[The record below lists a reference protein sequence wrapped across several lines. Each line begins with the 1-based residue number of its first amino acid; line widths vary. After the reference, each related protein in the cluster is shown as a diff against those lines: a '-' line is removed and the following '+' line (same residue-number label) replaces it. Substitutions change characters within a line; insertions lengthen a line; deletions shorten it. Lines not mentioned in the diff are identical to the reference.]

1 MRVCEFCGKE
11 LPNEE
16 SFCGYCGRTTRH
28 SPETP
33 ASISG
38 LPTVKQTAVD
48 AANPISALDWE
59 WEDDVPGNINQPG
72 NAAQLPASDE
82 DEDEAKRRRA
92 AILGIGLG
100 GLGGEGQLP
109 GGNAPMLQG
118 TPQFGGVPSVQ
129 GTPQVTGG
137 PFGPN
142 PVLGAYP
149 STAFHSSPTISVH
162 RYAPPS
168 APPHAPAYPPAIHR
182 PHYPPH
188 HPPLPHRPP
197 GYTPASGCAPAWLI
211 FLFAAIF
218 IISSLIGIGLTVVS
232 PSLSLSGGTDVALG
246 DSLHLH
252 GSGFLPISGVVLTL
266 DDTTPLYFTG
276 GSSTMQA
283 FYGTHTL
290 LGLEMLTAHLGQ
302 ISPTKNIVAVGLD
315 GSFNVTIMIDQSW
328 QTGQH
333 TISASE
339 RAFPRSAA
347 ITISVHQPGQ
357 LPTASSSPTDS
368 LSGTPSLTDTP
379 SPTTPSVLSCINP
392 TSITLGPVSE
402 GYSQSIST
410 QVSLCTAGSGSVNWT
425 ASWDQNQA
433 SWLQLDHSTGDIQAP
448 GQQQINVS
456 ALAAK
461 LNPGNYSA
469 TVTFS
474 SQQSSTTET
483 LNVTFTVQAGCI
495 RTSQQEY
502 SFTGVAGISDP
513 QTQALTVS
521 NCGILGS
528 WSTVISTY
536 NNVNWLSVT
545 PTIGVINGGAT
556 QSVTISASNLKTQLP
571 AGTYGGRILFNIG
584 SNQVNVYVTLTVEPG
599 PKIILVSPGS
609 GSFNASKDC
618 TLDSNLSAW
627 ICIASI
633 SNSSNSLSLSWKS
646 SSSGVAN
653 IAFKPSGDTMTPN
666 GGERVEIIVPKNNC
680 QIPTTLTFTGPA
692 NAVNITWSCSFAS

>member
-16 SFCGYCGRTTRH
+16 SFCGYCGRTTRN

-33 ASISG
+33 ASSSG

-72 NAAQLPASDE
+72 YPAQLPASDE

-109 GGNAPMLQG
+109 AENTPMVQG
-118 TPQFGGVPSVQ
+118 TPQFSGVPSVH
-129 GTPQVTGG
+129 GTPQLTDG

-142 PVLGAYP
+142 PALGGYP

-168 APPHAPAYPPAIHR
+168 APPHAPAYPPAIPR

-188 HPPLPHRPP
+188 DPHLPHRPP
-197 GYTPASGCAPAWLI
+197 SYTPAGGCAPAWLI

-232 PSLSLSGGTDVALG
+232 PSLSLSGGTDIALG

-252 GSGFLPISGVVLTL
+252 GSGFIPISGVVLIL

-283 FYGTHTL
+283 LYSTHTL
-290 LGLEMLTAHLGQ
+290 MSLEMLTAPLGQ
-302 ISPTKNIVAVGLD
+302 ISPTKNIVVVGVD
-315 GSFNVTIMIDQSW
+315 GSFNVTITIDQSW

-347 ITISVHQPGQ
+347 ITINVHKSGQ
-357 LPTASSSPTDS
+357 LPLASSSPTPS

-379 SPTTPSVLSCINP
+379 SPTTPSELSCINP

-402 GYSQSIST
+402 GYSQGIST
-410 QVSLCTAGSGSVNWT
+410 QVSLCTSGSGSVNWT
-425 ASWDQNQA
+425 ASWNQNQA
-433 SWLQLDHSTGDIQAP
+433 SWLHLDHSTGDIQAP

-474 SQQSSTTET
+474 SQQNSTTET

-495 RTSQQEY
+495 HTSQQEY
-502 SFTGVAGISDP
+502 SFTGVAGVSDP
-513 QTQALTVS
+513 RTQALTVS
-521 NCGILGS
+521 NCGIVGS
-528 WSTVISTY
+528 WSTAISTN
-536 NNVNWLSVT
+536 NNVNWLSVA
-545 PTIGVINGGAT
+545 PTNGVINGGTT
-556 QSVTISASNLKTQLP
+556 QSATISASNLKTRLP
-571 AGTYGGRILFNIG
+571 VGTYGGRILFNIG

-599 PKIILVSPGS
+599 PKPLPSP
-609 GSFNASKDC
+609 ARQ
-618 TLDSNLSAW
+618 TQ
-627 ICIASI
+627 SI
-633 SNSSNSLSLSWKS
+633 
-646 SSSGVAN
+646 
-653 IAFKPSGDTMTPN
+653 
-666 GGERVEIIVPKNNC
+666 
-680 QIPTTLTFTGPA
+680 
-692 NAVNITWSCSFAS
+692 

>member
-11 LPNEE
+11 LPNQE

-28 SPETP
+28 SPVTP

-59 WEDDVPGNINQPG
+59 WED
-72 NAAQLPASDE
+72 AL
-82 DEDEAKRRRA
+82 
-92 AILGIGLG
+92 
-100 GLGGEGQLP
+100 
-109 GGNAPMLQG
+109 
-118 TPQFGGVPSVQ
+118 
-129 GTPQVTGG
+129 
-137 PFGPN
+137 
-142 PVLGAYP
+142 
-149 STAFHSSPTISVH
+149 AFHSSPTISVH

-182 PHYPPH
+182 PHYPRH
-188 HPPLPHRPP
+188 HPHLPHRPP
-197 GYTPASGCAPAWLI
+197 SYTPAGGCAPAWLI
-211 FLFAAIF
+211 LLFAAIF

-232 PSLSLSGGTDVALG
+232 PSLSLSGGTDIALG

-252 GSGFLPISGVVLTL
+252 GSGFIPISGVVLTL

-276 GSSTMQA
+276 ASSTMQA
-283 FYGTHTL
+283 LYGTHTL
-290 LGLEMLTAHLGQ
+290 MSLEMLTAHLGQ
-302 ISPTKNIVAVGLD
+302 ISPTKNIVVVGVD
-315 GSFNVTIMIDQSW
+315 GSFNVTITIDQSW

-347 ITISVHQPGQ
+347 ITINVHHPGQ

-379 SPTTPSVLSCINP
+379 SPTTPSGLSCINP

-402 GYSQSIST
+402 GYSQGIST

-433 SWLQLDHSTGDIQAP
+433 SWLQLDHSTGNIQAP

-469 TVTFS
+469 TITFS
-474 SQQSSTTET
+474 SQQNSTTET

-495 RTSQQEY
+495 HTSQQEY
-502 SFTGVAGISDP
+502 IFTGVAGISDP

-521 NCGILGS
+521 NCGIVGS

-536 NNVNWLSVT
+536 NNINWLSVT
-545 PTIGVINGGAT
+545 PTNGVINGGAT
-556 QSVTISASNLKTQLP
+556 QSVTISASNLKTQLS

-599 PKIILVSPGS
+599 PKALPSP
-609 GSFNASKDC
+609 APQ
-618 TLDSNLSAW
+618 TR
-627 ICIASI
+627 SI
-633 SNSSNSLSLSWKS
+633 
-646 SSSGVAN
+646 
-653 IAFKPSGDTMTPN
+653 
-666 GGERVEIIVPKNNC
+666 
-680 QIPTTLTFTGPA
+680 
-692 NAVNITWSCSFAS
+692 

>member
-11 LPNEE
+11 LPNQE

-28 SPETP
+28 SPVTP

-59 WEDDVPGNINQPG
+59 WED
-72 NAAQLPASDE
+72 AL
-82 DEDEAKRRRA
+82 
-92 AILGIGLG
+92 
-100 GLGGEGQLP
+100 
-109 GGNAPMLQG
+109 
-118 TPQFGGVPSVQ
+118 
-129 GTPQVTGG
+129 
-137 PFGPN
+137 
-142 PVLGAYP
+142 
-149 STAFHSSPTISVH
+149 AFHSSPTISVH

-182 PHYPPH
+182 PHYPRH
-188 HPPLPHRPP
+188 HPHLPHRPP
-197 GYTPASGCAPAWLI
+197 SYTPAGGCAPAWLI
-211 FLFAAIF
+211 LLFAAIF

-232 PSLSLSGGTDVALG
+232 PSLSLSGGTDIALG

-252 GSGFLPISGVVLTL
+252 GSGFIPISGVVLTL

-276 GSSTMQA
+276 ASSTMQA
-283 FYGTHTL
+283 LYGTHTL
-290 LGLEMLTAHLGQ
+290 MSLEMLTAHLGQ
-302 ISPTKNIVAVGLD
+302 ISPTKNIVVVGVD
-315 GSFNVTIMIDQSW
+315 GSFNVTITIDQSW

-347 ITISVHQPGQ
+347 ITINVHHPGQ

-379 SPTTPSVLSCINP
+379 SPTTPSGLSCINP
-392 TSITLGPVSE
+392 TSITMGPVSE
-402 GYSQSIST
+402 GYSQGIST

-433 SWLQLDHSTGDIQAP
+433 SWLQLDHSTGNIQAP

-474 SQQSSTTET
+474 SQQNSTTET

-495 RTSQQEY
+495 HTSQQEY
-502 SFTGVAGISDP
+502 SFMGVAEVSDP

-521 NCGILGS
+521 NCGIVES
-528 WSTVISTY
+528 WSTVIST
-536 NNVNWLSVT
+536 NNKVNWLSVA
-545 PTIGVINGGAT
+545 PTNGVINGGAT
-556 QSVTISASNLKTQLP
+556 QSVTISASNLKTQLS

-599 PKIILVSPGS
+599 PKPLPSPARQTRSIYPGVV
-609 GSFNASKDC
+609 ASQHK
-618 TLDSNLSAW
+618 
-627 ICIASI
+627 
-633 SNSSNSLSLSWKS
+633 
-646 SSSGVAN
+646 
-653 IAFKPSGDTMTPN
+653 
-666 GGERVEIIVPKNNC
+666 
-680 QIPTTLTFTGPA
+680 
-692 NAVNITWSCSFAS
+692 